1 MGLLRGYTFP
11 HRSHFK
17 MIADEYRF
25 LKSSLFFISVG
36 TAESST
42 CIIIVDISIG
52 LITRVRVGLISV
64 RGFCSCRKIN
74 EHISMLSYTQ

>member
-36 TAESST
+36 TSENST

-74 EHISMLSYTQ
+74 EHISML